1 MNVVLSIFEKGSH
14 IFLID
19 IQSRT
24 LEKGLFSTTFFKF
37 IFASFLVV
45 KLLYRT
51 RLRALHVKHVRS
63 NLYEGP
69 CIVLRREEP
78 LFGSIFSLTPTKIGH
93 FSIRNILDIYGS
105 FLVVKLLYR
114 TRLRAFHVKHFI
126 SSLYE
131 CCSFTFRRGESIFGS
146 IFSLAFAKKGHF
158 RQPFF

>member
-1 MNVVLSIFEKGSH
+1 MAKFHSI
-14 IFLID
+14 ILP
-19 IQSRT
+19 
-24 LEKGLFSTTFFKF
+24 FSV
-37 IFASFLVV
+37 SFLVV
-45 KLLYRT
+45 KPLYRT

-93 FSIRNILDIYGS
+93 FSIRYILDIYGS

-131 CCSFTFRRGESIFGS
+131 CCSYTFRRGESIFGS

-158 RQPFF
+158 RQPFFWLFWDLFARKTARSDETRTTSCQTR